1 MEEMEDRRN
10 RSRER
15 VCERTGPLGETA
27 GRRVRLAWP
36 RGRGSDEIRNPTQ
49 SYGLP
54 GLPAFSAPAGRLPSR
69 RFNVV
74 RSRIGSTGLCSKA

>member
-1 MEEMEDRRN
+1 MEEMEDRRP
-10 RSRER
+10 
-15 VCERTGPLGETA
+15 VLGTKYA
-27 GRRVRLAWP
+27 DVPDRRVKRLNAGCGAH
-36 RGRGSDEIRNPTQ
+36 GRGGDEIGNPKQ

-54 GLPAFSAPAGRLPSR
+54 RLPAWAFSAPAGRLPSR

>member
-10 RSRER
+10 QSRER
-15 VCERTGPLGETA
+15 VCARTGPLGERL
-27 GRRVRLAWP
+27 GVGCGSHVRG
-36 RGRGSDEIRNPTQ
+36 GRGGDEIRKSTQ